1 MKSMEEKTYFHRV
14 NELTPTLFW
23 INNVTQEEAKRA
35 LAEGACGCTQNPAYV
50 WKMMQRESELPEI
63 QQLIMRLRDQ
73 GVARDQILIAVLREL
88 VGRIAKLFLPL
99 YQQSQGRWGYVS
111 IQGDPF
117 HEDCDS
123 IVKTGLF
130 NREAGENIMIKIPV
144 TEEGLKAISI
154 LAAQGVPINATEVMS
169 VRQAMDVGR
178 VYAEATSHCVRK
190 APIYYSH
197 ITGILDEYL
206 YKTVQETEVAI
217 ASDVLFQAG
226 IAATKKTYAMTR
238 TQYPDV
244 GFIGGGARGLHHF
257 TEMVGA
263 QACVTINWK
272 GTADQLI
279 DQNPP
284 VIERFAQPTPPA
296 VLDELLEKLPDFR
309 KSYCLHAIE
318 PSEYEAFGP
327 VVLFRSSF
335 ESAWKQAQSLI
346 DSLIG

>member
-1 MKSMEEKTYFHRV
+1 MKFMGEKTYFHRV
-14 NELTPTLFW
+14 NELTPTRFW

-73 GVARDQILIAVLREL
+73 GVARDQILIVVQREL

-144 TEEGLKAISI
+144 TEEGLKAIGI

-178 VYAEATSHCVRK
+178 VYTEATKYCIRK

-206 YKTVQETEVAI
+206 HTTAQETEIAI
-217 ASDVLFQAG
+217 ASDRMCCFRPVL
-226 IAATKKTYAMTR
+226 R
-238 TQYPDV
+238 P
-244 GFIGGGARGLHHF
+244 
-257 TEMVGA
+257 
-263 QACVTINWK
+263 
-272 GTADQLI
+272 
-279 DQNPP
+279 
-284 VIERFAQPTPPA
+284 
-296 VLDELLEKLPDFR
+296 R
-309 KSYCLHAIE
+309 KR
-318 PSEYEAFGP
+318 PM
-327 VVLFRSSF
+327 
-335 ESAWKQAQSLI
+335 
-346 DSLIG
+346 

>member
-14 NELTPTLFW
+14 NELTPTRFW

-73 GVARDQILIAVLREL
+73 GVARDQILIAVQREL

-144 TEEGLKAISI
+144 TVKSHQYSGGSGRTD
-154 LAAQGVPINATEVMS
+154 QCDGG
-169 VRQAMDVGR
+169 DVGSSGHGCR
-178 VYAEATSHCVRK
+178 S
-190 APIYYSH
+190 
-197 ITGILDEYL
+197 GICGSDKPLR
-206 YKTVQETEVAI
+206 QEGTNLLLA
-217 ASDVLFQAG
+217 
-226 IAATKKTYAMTR
+226 
-238 TQYPDV
+238 
-244 GFIGGGARGLHHF
+244 HHGNSGRIS
-257 TEMVGA
+257 V
-263 QACVTINWK
+263 
-272 GTADQLI
+272 
-279 DQNPP
+279 
-284 VIERFAQPTPPA
+284 
-296 VLDELLEKLPDFR
+296 
-309 KSYCLHAIE
+309 
-318 PSEYEAFGP
+318 
-327 VVLFRSSF
+327 
-335 ESAWKQAQSLI
+335 
-346 DSLIG
+346 